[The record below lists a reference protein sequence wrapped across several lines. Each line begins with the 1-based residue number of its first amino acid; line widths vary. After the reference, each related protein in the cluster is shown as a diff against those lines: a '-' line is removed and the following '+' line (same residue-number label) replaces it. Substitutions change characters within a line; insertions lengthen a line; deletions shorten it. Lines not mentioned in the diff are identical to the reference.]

1 MPASPTSFD
10 VIVVG
15 SGASGGWASKRLTE
29 AGLKVAMLE
38 AGAPQS
44 DQNFT
49 EHVAGFE
56 LKYRNMAPSLVRK
69 THPIQSRMACDE
81 YTSKWFANDL
91 EEPYTHP
98 PDRPYL
104 WLGRLRVT
112 GGRTNS
118 WGRVSL
124 RYSEMDF
131 KAASYDGYGEDWPI
145 AYQDI
150 APYYDLVEEYI
161 GVAGQEEGLAQL
173 PDGKF
178 QPPMPMNCQEVLFRN
193 RVQEKFGRT
202 VTVTRV
208 ANLTKP
214 MNGRAACHYCGPCW
228 RGCITHSY
236 FNSSFTTVA
245 DAVHTGRCTLISNA
259 MVHQVL
265 MDKNS
270 NRATGVVY
278 VDRNTLER
286 HEVHAR
292 VVILCAQSLES
303 VRILLNSTD
312 SGYAQGLANSS
323 GVLGHYFMAHIRS
336 AGGSGDFPGLGRK
349 PTLNGPNPPSGLYIP
364 RFRNLPGGPRS
375 KTFLRGYGYEGGSS
389 VDFNLGA
396 AGFGESYKRAVL
408 EPQVRLSMTGFGEVL
423 PRWDNFIE
431 IDPQVK
437 DRYGIPVLRISMADG
452 PNEAA
457 MLKDIADSAGEM
469 LEGAGARNVS
479 TYLNPSRGRWAVH
492 EAGTARM
499 GSNPKSSV
507 LNQYQQAHDVANLF
521 VMDAA
526 GFVSN
531 PCQNPTL
538 TIMALCV
545 RSCDY
550 LMGEMKRGNI

>member
-1 MPASPTSFD
+1 
-10 VIVVG
+10 
-15 SGASGGWASKRLTE
+15 
-29 AGLKVAMLE
+29 
-38 AGAPQS
+38 
-44 DQNFT
+44 
-49 EHVAGFE
+49 
-56 LKYRNMAPSLVRK
+56 
-69 THPIQSRMACDE
+69 
-81 YTSKWFANDL
+81 
-91 EEPYTHP
+91 
-98 PDRPYL
+98 
-104 WLGRLRVT
+104 
-112 GGRTNS
+112 
-118 WGRVSL
+118 
-124 RYSEMDF
+124 
-131 KAASYDGYGEDWPI
+131 
-145 AYQDI
+145 
-150 APYYDLVEEYI
+150 
-161 GVAGQEEGLAQL
+161 
-173 PDGKF
+173 
-178 QPPMPMNCQEVLFRN
+178 
-193 RVQEKFGRT
+193 
-202 VTVTRV
+202 
-208 ANLTKP
+208 
-214 MNGRAACHYCGPCW
+214 
-228 RGCITHSY
+228 
-236 FNSSFTTVA
+236 
-245 DAVHTGRCTLISNA
+245 

-408 EPQVRLSMTGFGEVL
+408 EPQVRLSVTGFGEVL

-479 TYLNPSRGRWAVH
+479 TYLNPPRGRWAVH